1 MLIKN
6 CKIIYKNKVE
16 NGSILLK
23 KGKIAEINP
32 QNPDFEVEIDAKGQ
46 YLSPGFIDIHI
57 HGSGGEDVMNGTPQA
72 ISTISKIIATKG
84 TTSFLPTTMTMSF
97 DKIQQSLK
105 VIKQAMEQKNQGANI
120 LGVHLEGPFISL
132 KSIGAQN
139 PKYLIDITVENYKK
153 MTEGYEDIIKSITL
167 APEEP
172 GAHDLIK
179 YLSQKKIKCAV
190 AHSVATY
197 DQAVEANKIGLS
209 HVTHMYNAMT
219 PLHHRDP
226 GMIGA
231 VMDTDMTAEI
241 ICDGIHVAYPVIRVT
256 LNAMGS
262 DRVIL
267 ITDSMEAGLMPDGK
281 YSLGGQE
288 VIVAGG
294 AARIASGS
302 LAGSVLTLNQ
312 AVKNVYENTDLEIF
326 DVVKLAT
333 YNPAKFCGVE
343 CQKGEIKQG
352 FDADLILFDEQINI
366 STVIIGGE
374 IYSQ

>member
-1 MLIKN
+1 MFIKN
-6 CKIIYKNKVE
+6 CKIIYKDKIE
-16 NGSILLK
+16 NGSILIK
-23 KGKIAEINP
+23 NGKISEINP
-32 QNPDFEVEIDAKGQ
+32 VNPEFTQEIDAKGQ
-46 YLSPGFIDIHI
+46 YVSPGFIDIHI
-57 HGSGGEDVMNGTPQA
+57 HGSGGQDVMNATEEA

-97 DKIQQSLK
+97 EKINNSLSAIKK
-105 VIKQAMEQKNQGANI
+105 VMNTKNQGANI
-120 LGVHLEGPFISL
+120 LGVHLEGPFISA

-139 PKYLIDITVENYKK
+139 PKYLTNVCIENYNK
-153 MTEGYEDIIKSITL
+153 MTENYADIIKSITL

-172 GAHDLIK
+172 GAHELIK
-179 YLSQKKIKCAV
+179 ELTKQGVKCAV

-197 DQAVEANKIGLS
+197 DQAIEANKLGLS
-209 HVTHMYNAMT
+209 HATHLYNAMT

-231 VMDTDMTAEI
+231 VMDSEMTAEI

-256 LNAMGS
+256 LNAMGT

-288 VIVAGG
+288 VIVANG
-294 AARIASGS
+294 AARISNGA
-302 LAGSVLTLNQ
+302 LAGSILTMDK
-312 AVKNVYENTDLEIF
+312 AVKNVFENTDLELF
-326 DVVKLAT
+326 EVVKLAT
-333 YNPAKFCGVE
+333 YNPAKFCDVE
-343 CQKGEIKQG
+343 NQKGQIKVG
-352 FDADLILFDEQINI
+352 LDADLVIFDEKIEV

-374 IYSQ
+374 IYNA